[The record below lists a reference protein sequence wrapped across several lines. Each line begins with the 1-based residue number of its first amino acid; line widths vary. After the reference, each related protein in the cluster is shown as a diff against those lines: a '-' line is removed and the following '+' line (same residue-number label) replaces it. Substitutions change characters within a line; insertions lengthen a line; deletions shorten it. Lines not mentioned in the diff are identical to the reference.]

1 MISNRHILCVSLFI
15 FCSFQMSSQELKS
28 KNFVFSDLTRF
39 TIGFHHTNYNSSN
52 FYNESN
58 INRSGLE
65 VDNSNG
71 FFIDYRVL
79 NYKNHSLTFGVFFN
93 TFKNNVKFDGFI
105 YSNDIDEYVETNGEP
120 YPSKEKMKQIELY
133 LNYNYYFKIDTKTY
147 LNLSFGA
154 SNEINGSNSN
164 YSQSASFSYGNFNP
178 TQIFYESDYEIKRNY
193 FRFNLN
199 PSIAYKTKVGMINL
213 GIKYSIP
220 FKTIM
225 KGEYR
230 FLDPGP
236 NGENFE
242 YNGKFDLSGK
252 YLSTTLSFTPS
263 KNIFK
268 KKK

>member
-1 MISNRHILCVSLFI
+1 MKEKFIIPSIFLLSQILFAQKNTNQ
-15 FCSFQMSSQELKS
+15 SF
-28 KNFVFSDLTRF
+28 FSDLTRF

-58 INRSGLE
+58 INRSELE

-71 FFIDYRVL
+71 FFVDYRVL

-93 TFKNNVKFDGFI
+93 SFKNDLKFDGFI
-105 YSNDIDEYVETNGEP
+105 YSNAANKYLEVNGEP
-120 YPSKEKMKQIELY
+120 YPMKEKMKQIEFY
-133 LNYNYYFKIDTKTY
+133 LNYNYYLKIDTKTL
-147 LNLSFGA
+147 LNFSFGV
-154 SNEINGSNSN
+154 SNEINESFTS
-164 YSQSASFSYGNFNP
+164 YSDFAGYSDSNFNIN
-178 TQIFYESDYEIKRNY
+178 QIFYEGDYEIKRNY